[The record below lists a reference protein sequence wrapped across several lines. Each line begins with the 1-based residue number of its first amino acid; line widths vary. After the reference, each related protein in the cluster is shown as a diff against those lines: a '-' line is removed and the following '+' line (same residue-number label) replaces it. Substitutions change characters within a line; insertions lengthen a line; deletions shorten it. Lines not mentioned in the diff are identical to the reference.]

1 MGAGWYPWDADSNR
15 YWDGEQWTAERQQV
29 GPEVTAARR
38 SERQRGSWLVVCGY
52 VAAILL
58 PLLGVVLGIIVA
70 TRPSRPRTR
79 QGIQIIVLSL
89 VVGAT
94 AVLLAHH

>member
-1 MGAGWYPWDADSNR
+1 
-15 YWDGEQWTAERQQV
+15 
-29 GPEVTAARR
+29 
-38 SERQRGSWLVVCGY
+38 VCGY
-52 VAAILL
+52 VAAVLL

-70 TRPSRPRTR
+70 TRPSSPRTR

-89 VVGAT
+89 LVGAT